1 MHFSQLKI
9 SEPIMRAIADLNYF
23 DPTPIQVQAIPPLLE
38 GFDMLGTA
46 QTGTGKTAAYA
57 IPLLQK
63 IIANRPTY
71 QTPVLTSLIVAPTRE
86 LAAQIGTSIKQYG
99 KYCKVKVS
107 VIFGGMAKGP
117 QIHNLRSGTDIL
129 VATPG
134 RLLDLMGSNF
144 VDLSHVNY
152 FVLDEADQMLDM
164 GFLPDIKRIIAKL
177 PTERQTMLFSA
188 TMPKEILSLAGS
200 LLNHPVRISIGSVQ
214 RPLDAI
220 SQSLYRVSK
229 ENKAELLIHLL
240 KDKAISSAL
249 IFCRTKNGANR
260 LTKKLLNQSYTAE
273 VIHGNKSQNA
283 RTSAL
288 KNFKNHES
296 RILIATDIAARGL
309 DISQISH
316 VINYDIPQT
325 PETYLHRMGRTG
337 RAGEV
342 GETISFCSRDEL
354 SLLKDI
360 QKHIGMDIPV
370 LKSPIVFSVVETAD
384 SKSTSTQANNS
395 PKAQANNSQ
404 RHNSGRSADA
414 GHFRHS
420 QSKQSGPRGHQ
431 QEQKASDAV
440 NQKSAFPN
448 KRKYK

>member
-1 MHFSQLKI
+1 MYFSHLNICDPI
-9 SEPIMRAIADLNYF
+9 SRAIADLNYSE
-23 DPTPIQVQAIPPLLE
+23 PTPIQIQAIPPLLD

-63 IIANRPTY
+63 IVTNRPNY
-71 QTPVLTSLIVAPTRE
+71 QSPTLTSLIVAPTRE

-134 RLLDLMGSNF
+134 RLLDLVNSKF
-144 VDLSHVNY
+144 VDLSKVNY

-164 GFLPDIKRIIAKL
+164 GFLPDIKRIISKL
-177 PTERQTMLFSA
+177 PEQRQTMLFSA
-188 TMPKEILSLAGS
+188 TMPKEILSLSGS

-214 RPLDAI
+214 RPLKAI
-220 SQSLYRVSK
+220 SQSLYRVAK
-229 ENKAELLIHLL
+229 DNKAELLIHLL
-240 KDKAISSAL
+240 KDKNVSSAL

-260 LTKKLLNQSYTAE
+260 LTKKLLNQSYKTE

-283 RTSAL
+283 RTAAL
-288 KNFKNHES
+288 KSFKAHES

-316 VINYDIPQT
+316 VFNYDMPLT

-342 GETISFCSRDEL
+342 GETISFCSREEL
-354 SLLKDI
+354 SLLKDV
-360 QKHIGMDIPV
+360 QKHIAMEIPV
-370 LKSPIVFSVVETAD
+370 LKSPIIF
-384 SKSTSTQANNS
+384 SKSETTENKPNPPKTNSVAKPQTNNTQ
-395 PKAQANNSQ
+395 Q
-404 RHNSGRSADA
+404 RRHGRSADESR
-414 GHFRHS
+414 FQHS
-420 QSKQSGPRGHQ
+420 PRRQHSPKRI
-431 QEQKASDAV
+431 QKTNS
-440 NQKSAFPN
+440 NN
-448 KRKYK
+448 R

>member
-1 MHFSQLKI
+1 MYFSQLKLSDQI
-9 SEPIMRAIADLNYF
+9 NKAITDLNYD
-23 DPTPIQVQAIPPLLE
+23 DPTPIQAQAIPPLLD
-38 GFDMLGTA
+38 GSDMLGTA

-63 IIANRPTY
+63 ILKNRSSY
-71 QTPVLTSLIVAPTRE
+71 QTPALTSLIVAPTRE
-86 LAAQIGTSIKQYG
+86 LASQIGTAIKEFG

-107 VIFGGMAKGP
+107 VVFGGMAKGP

-134 RLLDLMGSNF
+134 RLLDLADSKF
-144 VDLSHVNY
+144 VDLSKVNY

-177 PTERQTMLFSA
+177 PQERQTMLFSA

-214 RPLDAI
+214 RPLEAI
-220 SQSLYRVSK
+220 SQSLYRVAK
-229 ENKAELLIHLL
+229 ENKAELLMHLL
-240 KDKAISSAL
+240 KNKEITSAL

-260 LTKKLLNQSYTAE
+260 LTKKLLNQPYQTE

-283 RTSAL
+283 RTAAL
-288 KNFKNHES
+288 KSFKAHES
-296 RILIATDIAARGL
+296 RIMIATDIAARGL

-316 VINYDIPQT
+316 VFNYDMPQT

-342 GETISFCSRDEL
+342 GETISFCSNEEL
-354 SLLKDI
+354 SLLKDV
-360 QKHIGMDIPV
+360 QKHIGMNIPV
-370 LKSPIVFSVVETAD
+370 VKSPINYISIDKVEKAPLDTSFNKTKNEPIKKPKTKPHTKHQLDTASSNNQTNRSNPSFD
-384 SKSTSTQANNS
+384 KQKTKTSK
-395 PKAQANNSQ
+395 
-404 RHNSGRSADA
+404 HNRSANYYNN
-414 GHFRHS
+414 RKT
-420 QSKQSGPRGHQ
+420 SK
-431 QEQKASDAV
+431 
-440 NQKSAFPN
+440 
-448 KRKYK
+448 